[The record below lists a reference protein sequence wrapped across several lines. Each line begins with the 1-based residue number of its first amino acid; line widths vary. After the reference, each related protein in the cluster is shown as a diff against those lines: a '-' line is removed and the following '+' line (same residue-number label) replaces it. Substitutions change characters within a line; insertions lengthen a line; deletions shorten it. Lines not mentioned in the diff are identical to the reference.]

1 MNNLNKLNFDIKN
14 YSNEELENILKIK
27 KPYTKNNL
35 FDTINT
41 VKNEVR
47 NSNLSDDKRELFNI
61 FLDNVNVKLSNELN
75 TNERLNKLNQYD
87 GNHFII
93 QEENKTKSTTSLES
107 NKKINKSI
115 IKKSFTVDSMYR
127 QDYSNPTNQSH
138 NFIITLPETINNAMT
153 MSISSL
159 ELPLSYH
166 NISLKLNNNVFDIEV
181 FDGSDNIISEL
192 SHQISLLP
200 GLYEARFTSTNQI
213 KAADIASEINKRILE
228 KYVSVAEI
236 PNISTEL
243 QAQAADMR
251 NCLKFNVNIQSG
263 ACFFSYDSSNATVLK
278 LHPHQLYGE
287 HKIKINF
294 NTNNSAVNNFCTNNF
309 LYQKLGWQLG
319 YTIEHLIFQKSDIT
333 FNGVVNTRSQ
343 PVTKLSQGICNINY
357 PRYLYIGIDDFQ
369 TSSRNFFTIAAE
381 SVMAPNIIG
390 RVNVLSML
398 EDKTAY
404 KSGAVAGDYFFSQKH
419 VREYFG
425 PTNIKRLKISLID
438 QYGREFSINNSD
450 WSFVVTFECLYN

>member
-1 MNNLNKLNFDIKN
+1 MNNLNRLNFDIKK

-27 KPYTKNNL
+27 KPYTQNSL
-35 FDTINT
+35 FDTISK
-41 VKNEVR
+41 VKNEIN
-47 NSNLSDDKRELFNI
+47 NSNLSDDRRELFNI
-61 FLDNVNVKLSNELN
+61 FLDNVNVKLSNDLN

-93 QEENKTKSTTSLES
+93 QEDNKTKSTTSLES

-115 IKKSFTVDSMYR
+115 IKKSFTVDSIYR
-127 QDYSNPTNQSH
+127 QDYSNPNNQSH
-138 NFIITLPETINNAMT
+138 DYIITLPETVNNAMT

-159 ELPLSYH
+159 ELPLTYH
-166 NISLKLNNNVFDIEV
+166 NLSLKLNNNVFNIEI
-181 FDGSDNIISEL
+181 FDGNNNIISEL
-192 SHQISLLP
+192 TQQISLLP

-213 KAADIASEINKRILE
+213 KAADITAEINKRIME
-228 KYVSVAEI
+228 KYLT
-236 PNISTEL
+236 ISETAGDDVL
-243 QAQAADMR
+243 RDKATDIV
-251 NCLKFNVNIQSG
+251 NFLKFNINIQSG
-263 ACFFSYDSSNATVLK
+263 ACFFSYDSSNSNVLK
-278 LHPHQLYGE
+278 LYDFDSYGE

-294 NTNNSAVNNFCTNNF
+294 NVNNDAVNNFCTNNF

-319 YTIEHLIFQKSDIT
+319 YTVEHIIFQKSDIT
-333 FNGVVNTRSQ
+333 VNGTVNERPQ
-343 PVTKLSQGICNINY
+343 PVAKLSQNVCNINY
-357 PRYLYIGIDDFQ
+357 PRYLYIAVDDFQ
-369 TSSRNFFTIAAE
+369 TSSRNFFSIAAE

-390 RVNVLSML
+390 RINVLSML

>member
-1 MNNLNKLNFDIKN
+1 MNNLNRLNFDIKN

-27 KPYTKNNL
+27 KPYTQNSL
-35 FDTINT
+35 FDTISK
-41 VKNEVR
+41 VKNEIN
-47 NSNLSDDKRELFNI
+47 NSNLSDDRRELFNI
-61 FLDNVNVKLSNELN
+61 FLDNVNVKLSNDLN

-93 QEENKTKSTTSLES
+93 QNDNKTKSTTSLES

-115 IKKSFTVDSMYR
+115 IKKSFTIDSIYR
-127 QDYSNPTNQSH
+127 QNYSNPDYQSH
-138 NFIITLPETINNAMT
+138 NYFITLPETINNAMT

-159 ELPLSYH
+159 ELPLTYH
-166 NISLKLNNNVFDIEV
+166 NLSLKLNNNVFNIEI
-181 FDGSDNIISEL
+181 FDGNDNIISEL
-192 SHQISLLP
+192 TQQISLLP
-200 GLYEARFTSTNQI
+200 GLYESRFTSTSQI
-213 KAADIASEINKRILE
+213 RAADITSEINKRIIE
-228 KYVSVAEI
+228 KYLT
-236 PNISTEL
+236 ISENSNDVVLRDKAT
-243 QAQAADMR
+243 DIV
-251 NCLKFNVNIQSG
+251 NHLKFNVNIQSG
-263 ACFFSYDSSNATVLK
+263 ACFFSYDSSNAKVLK
-278 LHPHQLYGE
+278 LYDYLSYGE

-294 NTNNSAVNNFCTNNF
+294 NVNNDAVNNFCTNNF

-319 YTIEHLIFQKSDIT
+319 YTVEHIIFQKSDLSV
-333 FNGVVNTRSQ
+333 NGVIDERGQ
-343 PVTKLSQGICNINY
+343 PVAKLSQNVCNINY
-357 PRYLYIGIDDFQ
+357 PRYLYIAIDDFQ
-369 TSSRNFFTIAAE
+369 TSSRNFFSIAAE

-390 RVNVLSML
+390 RLNVLSML

-425 PTNIKRLKISLID
+425 PTNIKKLKITLID